1 MTRLGRQRVPT
12 SGEPFPLGLHA
23 GWHPG
28 LSERV
33 VLGNAFSF
41 LLWGSQGGD
50 KPLGDRPAVL
60 AEPHP
65 RVLKVHPGVWEA
77 APGAAGPWNEDGG
90 PGLQEGPSF
99 RAGNWTASCHRQ
111 PIPTVSHRE
120 GYQPRSYTCP
130 HPPGTS
136 SAPLLSQGPPPMPA
150 LCLLCCWGKSGAKCE
165 HGCPVV
171 LNGLPSSLALWATW
185 SCHLI

>member
-99 RAGNWTASCHRQ
+99 RAGNWTASCHPQ
-111 PIPTVSHRE
+111 PIPTVSHDPTPVPTLQGLRL
-120 GYQPRSYTCP
+120 PHSSVRDP
-130 HPPGTS
+130 HPCRLCAC
-136 SAPLLSQGPPPMPA
+136 SAAGANQGPNVSMDV
-150 LCLLCCWGKSGAKCE
+150 LLY
-165 HGCPVV
+165 
-171 LNGLPSSLALWATW
+171 
-185 SCHLI
+185 